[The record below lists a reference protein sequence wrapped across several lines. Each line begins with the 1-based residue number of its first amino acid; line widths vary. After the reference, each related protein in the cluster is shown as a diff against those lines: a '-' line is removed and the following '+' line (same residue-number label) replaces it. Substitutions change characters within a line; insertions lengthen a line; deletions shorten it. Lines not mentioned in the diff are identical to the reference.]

1 MSERAVGNLLA
12 FVAMV
17 LWATQFPS
25 MAEVMET
32 WHPIL
37 MTPFRL
43 GASAIFLLFVLLVTG
58 GAYHIGR
65 TPWREVWVLG
75 GVLLTLST
83 VLFVWGQKYAHPVT
97 AAIIIS
103 LMPVISAILD
113 VVQRRARVTVP
124 IAVGIALAVAG
135 GFITTLEPGKGGF
148 SLGLMGGE
156 LFLLAAVVLFVVYT
170 REATVRLAG
179 ISELAQSAFTL
190 AAAAVGAAAVA
201 AVTVLIGQAEPVYDF
216 SPKSVSIIAWV
227 GAMAVGAAMVLWF
240 AAAKRLGV
248 TITSMH
254 HNLVPF
260 YVILMSV
267 AGGGAVLQNQAWG
280 ALLVLC
286 GAVLAQ
292 LPVTAWLK
300 ARQRQR
306 GTA

>member
-12 FVAMV
+12 FLAMV

-25 MAEVMET
+25 MAKVMET

-43 GASAIFLLFVLLVTG
+43 SASAIFLLFVLIVTG
-58 GAYHIGR
+58 GAHHIQNAR
-65 TPWREVWVLG
+65 WRDVWILG
-75 GVLLTLST
+75 GGLLTLST
-83 VLFVWGQKYAHPVT
+83 MFFVWGQKYAHPVT

-113 VVQRRARVTVP
+113 ILQKRAQVTAP
-124 IAVGIALAVAG
+124 IAIGITLAVAG
-135 GFITTLEPGKGGF
+135 GFITTLEPGTGGL
-148 SLGLMGGE
+148 SLGFMGGE

-170 REATVRLAG
+170 RETTVRLAD

-190 AAAAVGAAAVA
+190 AAASVGAACVA
-201 AVTVLIGQAEPVYDF
+201 AVAVLIGQAEPVYDF
-216 SPKSVSIIAWV
+216 SPTSVGIIVWV
-227 GAMAVGAAMVLWF
+227 GAMAVGAAMALWF
-240 AAAKRLGV
+240 AAARRLGV

-260 YVILMSV
+260 YVILISV

-300 ARQRQR
+300 ARQSQR
-306 GTA
+306 ETI